1 MINWIKK
8 HPYAMCLLFQ
18 SILLILY
25 LLSGTMKYEVSD
37 DFMMQL
43 MVSGAYGTSATDMMF
58 TSPIL
63 AMALSWL
70 YQVLPLV
77 NWYFYFQAIMIML
90 SLSVIAYVFMKEKR
104 HPLVKSLVW
113 ILLLFVAKDFY
124 QLMQFTKTATI
135 LLCAACILAIYA
147 SKHDKKLLI
156 PAIFFLTLGMM
167 LRLKCI
173 YMVGPALAVYVL
185 FDVIEHRHDLL
196 EVLKPYILLGL
207 CAGLCYG
214 GVVASSD
221 YLETKNDLVAYD
233 AFNQERVAIN
243 DVKAVPY
250 EQIKTELDNINI
262 SENDYQML
270 LSWNFG
276 DEAYFHTNTMKQVAD
291 IMANYQS
298 HSLKD
303 ALYSMIQRQYWTY
316 MIFWLVL
323 ASVGI
328 SMLFFKSIP
337 QAFVMGAT
345 GVLLLLLNAYV
356 SRNVYRVEVSTFVA
370 CAIFFF
376 YMLKKPR
383 SKHRSKLFYLPAL
396 CVLVATLVGM
406 KPIHAL
412 ENYDIMNAS
421 WDNSLKKYQVSFR
434 QTPLSIVKEMEAN
447 PQNTYVLGFQSCIQS
462 FYLHY
467 DPVVDNGASL
477 LQNAI
482 YLGGVDFQHP
492 LRNEWLNQ
500 HHIDNTMQALLQEDV
515 YFVEHKTQQQ
525 ILTFLQEH
533 YDASIT
539 MELVKE
545 VEGYQ
550 IWKFKQPE

>member
-185 FDVIEHRHDLL
+185 FDVMEHRHDLL

-250 EQIKTELDNINI
+250 EQIKAELDNINI

-370 CAIFFF
+370 CAVFFF

-500 HHIDNTMQALLQEDV
+500 HHIDNTMQALLQKDV

-533 YDASIT
+533 YDTSIT

-545 VEGYQ
+545 VDGYQ